1 MSRSINYICSICVTS
16 NVSHNSRFYREK
28 FCPGNPVSLPF
39 HHASTSVF
47 LAEMLCGMVTD
58 INNVAEKGEGGEG
71 TKIISCHRV
80 YGSLA
85 SVKHRERGKERKRD
99 PRYEARER
107 DGYAKATRTKDF
119 IFERGGCTHTHT
131 YHIQRI
137 HVGAANTRRIRQRQY
152 VLGRSPCQRHCRS
165 PMDGGGE
172 GGEKKGKTRKRE
184 KIRLGINADLTLD
197 DWSLRHCTRGWMIRG
212 RTALAFFSPET
223 S

>member
-1 MSRSINYICSICVTS
+1 
-16 NVSHNSRFYREK
+16 
-28 FCPGNPVSLPF
+28 
-39 HHASTSVF
+39 
-47 LAEMLCGMVTD
+47 MVTD

-85 SVKHRERGKERKRD
+85 SAEHREREKERKRD
-99 PRYEARER
+99 PRYEVRER

-119 IFERGGCTHTHT
+119 IFERGGCAHIRIHT
-131 YHIQRI
+131 YIHTQCI
-137 HVGAANTRRIRQRQY
+137 HVDAANTRRIRQRQY

-165 PMDGGGE
+165 PMDDGGE
-172 GGEKKGKTRKRE
+172 GGGKKGKTRKCK

-212 RTALAFFSPET
+212 RTALAFFFPGDLIKTAEILHILIVAIFARFV
-223 S
+223 